1 MSSYNW
7 QRIDIRL
14 IAVGASLLVSLISL
28 FISNM
33 PNDDAY
39 AYIRTADIALNEGI
53 IAAIQHYAWVSYSLT
68 IAAISLLGFDL
79 FASAYLINSL
89 FYALLVYSFLS
100 IVRLIDSTAL
110 VSVLAAFCILLYP
123 QLNEFRLD
131 IIRDVG
137 YWALCLFALWQFLLY
152 YEQQRNRNLIAF
164 GVGLLIATSFRPEAV
179 VYLIVIPFA
188 LLFDKRHEI
197 SNTRRHF
204 ARAIGM
210 SISILGF
217 SFLVLALM
225 GISFAGML
233 IDFLTVYEPFIETT
247 LNPSEANN
255 SAMSTAVF
263 GEHASSYSG
272 PYLNLFLITGI
283 LAILIAKLFSGIGG
297 PFFWLLTYG
306 AYKRFLDLERNLCV
320 PIVFFLLANFFI
332 VFIFILVTRYT
343 SSRYAM
349 LFCLLL
355 ALFVPIVLANI
366 VKQFSQS
373 SFKNIGMRILILF
386 FGYCAFDSFI
396 SFGESKAFVYNSIDW
411 INTESNSSNGL
422 VTNNHTIAY
431 YSGRVEDYDQVG
443 RFLNETDI
451 TSARPGDLI
460 VIEMHYEMTE
470 LVAREGVKDLL
481 EFQTAFPSLD
491 NRQLAVYK
499 KIRP

>member
-1 MSSYNW
+1 VSRYNW

-28 FISNM
+28 LINNI

-53 IAAIQHYAWVSYSLT
+53 SAAIQHYAWASYSLI

-100 IVRLIDSTAL
+100 IVRLIDNTAL

-123 QLNEFRLD
+123 QLNEFRFD

-152 YEQQRNRNLIAF
+152 YEQQRNQNLIAF
-164 GVGLLIATSFRPEAV
+164 GVGLLIATSFRPEAI

-188 LLFDKRHEI
+188 LLFDKRNEI
-197 SNTRRHF
+197 SNSRRHF

-210 SISILGF
+210 SIGILGF

-233 IDFLTVYEPFIETT
+233 IDFLSVYEPFIETT
-247 LNPSEANN
+247 LNSSEADN
-255 SAMSTAVF
+255 SALSTAVF

-272 PYLNLFLITGI
+272 PYLNLFLITG
-283 LAILIAKLFSGIGG
+283 LLTILIAKLFSGIGG
-297 PFFWLLTYG
+297 PFFWLLAYG
-306 AYKRFLDLERNLCV
+306 VYKRFLELERNRCV
-320 PIVFFLLANFFI
+320 PIAFFLLANFII
-332 VFIFILVTRYT
+332 VFMFILVTRYT

-355 ALFVPIVLANI
+355 ALFVPIILANI
-366 VKQFSQS
+366 VRQFNQS

-386 FGYCAFDSFI
+386 FAYCAFDSFI
-396 SFGESKAFVYNSIDW
+396 SFGESKVFVYNSIEW
-411 INTESNSSNGL
+411 ITAESNDSNGL
-422 VTNNHTIAY
+422 VTNNHMVAY
-431 YSGRVEDYDQVG
+431 YSDRVENYDQVE

-451 TSARPGDLI
+451 TNAQPGDLI

-470 LVAREGVKDLL
+470 LVVREGIKDLL
-481 EFQTAFPSLD
+481 EFQTAFPSID
-491 NRQLAVYK
+491 NQQLAVYK
-499 KIRP
+499 KK